1 MKKSKG
7 FYNNNLKYYFEEIKK
22 NKLLTAEEEI
32 ELANKI
38 KKGDKSA
45 FNKMISSNLRLVI
58 KIAKRYS
65 NPDFSLDDLI
75 QEGNIGLMKA
85 VEKFDPEKKVRFSTY
100 ASWWIK
106 QAIIRAITNKK
117 RLIRIPYRKEEYLRK
132 INYIISELSQELNRE
147 PSIKEIAER
156 LNCSEIDIINIKNI
170 TDNIYSIDGEVN
182 EEGFSLLECIDD
194 DSFSPER
201 VLDLEDLRN
210 KTDEIFESLKNK
222 EREVLLQRFAFDSK
236 KKETLKSIA
245 RNLGISP
252 ETVRQLEIRAIKKI
266 RSNYSFLKDYLCS

>member
-106 QAIIRAITNKK
+106 QAKIRAITNKK

>member
-1 MKKSKG
+1 
-7 FYNNNLKYYFEEIKK
+7 
-22 NKLLTAEEEI
+22 
-32 ELANKI
+32 
-38 KKGDKSA
+38 
-45 FNKMISSNLRLVI
+45 MISSNLRLVI